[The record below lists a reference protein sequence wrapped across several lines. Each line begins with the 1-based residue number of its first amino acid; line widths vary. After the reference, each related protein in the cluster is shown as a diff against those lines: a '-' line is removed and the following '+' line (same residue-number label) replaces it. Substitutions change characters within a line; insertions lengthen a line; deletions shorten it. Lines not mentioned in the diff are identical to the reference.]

1 MKKKKSFDFRKTS
14 STNEAVVPQRG
25 KVDEMTDQNFQIE
38 GEVDCKCLM
47 VIIRILQH
55 LPRKGLP
62 LREHD
67 DLE

>member
-1 MKKKKSFDFRKTS
+1 MKKKKSLDLRKTS
-14 STNEAVVPQRG
+14 STDEAVVPQRG

-38 GEVDCKCLM
+38 GELDCKCLI
-47 VIIRILQH
+47 VIIRNLQH
-55 LPRKGLP
+55 LPRKCLP